1 MTQQTVASAA
11 RYHEQV
17 SRIVIEELELE
28 EGELTDSGHFIDDYD
43 SDSLSLIT
51 VVSRI
56 EKELGVAIPK
66 DTLGDL
72 VNLRLLVDAVV
83 QHAADQ
89 QAGESANG

>member
-11 RYHEQV
+11 AYHEQV

-28 EGELTDSGHFIDDYD
+28 EGELTDRGHFIDDYD

-89 QAGESANG
+89 QAGESAHG

>member
-11 RYHEQV
+11 GYQEQV

>member
-1 MTQQTVASAA
+1 MTAQTV
-11 RYHEQV
+11 RTEQDLHERV

-28 EGELTDSGHFIDDYD
+28 DGELTEGGHFIDDYE

-66 DTLGDL
+66 TELGDL
-72 VNLRLLVDAVV
+72 VNLRLLVAAVAQHSAGNADA
-83 QHAADQ
+83 
-89 QAGESANG
+89 

>member
-1 MTQQTVASAA
+1 MTQQTVATAA
-11 RYHEQV
+11 DFQEQV

-28 EGELTDSGHFIDDYD
+28 EGELTGSGHFIDDYD

-66 DTLGDL
+66 TELGDL
-72 VNLRLLVDAVV
+72 VNLSLLVEAVV
-83 QHAADQ
+83 QHAA
-89 QAGESANG
+89 ESNHG